1 VWLFLPLLLGVAIT
15 QLSQKTASSIIRF
28 SEAIK
33 KICMVVI
40 LWAMMLVPYALF
52 GLMAALLSRT
62 RIEIFFGLN
71 YYMRVV
77 LLGLILLLTF
87 YLVSVLAVTKRN
99 PSNFKKAIKEPQLL
113 AFSTASSAAVMRLF

>member
-1 VWLFLPLLLGVAIT
+1 VVIFTIIIGLAIT

-33 KICMVVI
+33 KICMIVI
-40 LWAMMLVPYALF
+40 SWAMMLVPYALF

-62 RIEIFFGLN
+62 RIEVFFGLG

-87 YLVSVLAVTKRN
+87 YLVLVLAVTKRN
-99 PSNFKKAIKEPQLL
+99 PSNF
-113 AFSTASSAAVMRLF
+113 

>member
-1 VWLFLPLLLGVAIT
+1 
-15 QLSQKTASSIIRF
+15 
-28 SEAIK
+28 
-33 KICMVVI
+33 
-40 LWAMMLVPYALF
+40 MMLVPYALF